1 MGTSLGPVATVA
13 SDAPFACAA
22 DSHPGL
28 VRSNNEDLYHFD
40 RQRGIFLVVDGV
52 GGEAGGEAAAD
63 AALRALRATLEE
75 EELDGPPPDRIRRAI
90 AKANSDIL
98 RLARRK
104 PELQGMACVLTVAL
118 VDGER
123 LTVGHVGDSRLY
135 KLRGGAI
142 SKLTRDHSPIGERED
157 RGELSEADAMSHP
170 RRNEVYRD
178 VGSSEHGANDDA
190 FVDLI
195 ETSFERDCALVLCTD
210 GLTDLVTAGAINST
224 VLAHRGDPYSVVQE
238 LIRAALAAGGKDNVT
253 VVYVEG
259 ADFPSAA
266 LDAVSTVPAVAA
278 PPVAQPSRSRRAAR
292 VALRAAATTAAIAIL
307 GVAAFDLAQRAHLI
321 GNDSTVADASRETH
335 HTLRVGAAPAD
346 GFSSIQEAID
356 AAQAG
361 DIVSVGAGEY
371 PAPIRL
377 KDGVTLVSN
386 PRRQAVIV
394 GPADGSRGEGLSA
407 RAIRSARVEGFRLL
421 GTSSAP
427 IAVGIVIDNS
437 RIELSDAEITGTT
450 IAALDI
456 GGASEALIRGSDVH
470 DNQGAGVIVREP
482 ASVSMIQNLVSEN
495 GKASARPGLE
505 LIGRA
510 AVSLFNNVFLHN
522 GPPGVVGTIDEQ
534 MREHNFFLD
543 DRRGSPTPA
552 PRAGAGRH

>member
-1 MGTSLGPVATVA
+1 
-13 SDAPFACAA
+13 
-22 DSHPGL
+22 
-28 VRSNNEDLYHFD
+28 
-40 RQRGIFLVVDGV
+40 
-52 GGEAGGEAAAD
+52 
-63 AALRALRATLEE
+63 LRATLEE

-178 VGSSEHGANDDA
+178 VGSSEHGVNDDA

-224 VLAHRGDPYSVVQE
+224 VLAHRGDPYSVVQA

-266 LDAVSTVPAVAA
+266 LDAGSTVPSVAA

-292 VALRAAATTAAIAIL
+292 IALRAAATTAAIAIL

-321 GNDSTVADASRETH
+321 GNDSSRETH
-335 HTLRVGAAPAD
+335 HTLRVGTAPAD

-394 GPADGSRGEGLSA
+394 GPADGPRGEGLFA
-407 RAIRSARVEGFRLL
+407 RAVPSARVEGFRLL

-427 IAVGIVIDNS
+427 IAVGIAIDNS
-437 RIELSDAEITGTT
+437 RIELSDLEITGTT
-450 IAALDI
+450 IAALDV
-456 GGASEALIRGSDVH
+456 GGASDALIRGSDVR

-482 ASVSMIQNLVSEN
+482 ASVSMVQNLVSEN

-505 LIGRA
+505 VIGRA

-534 MREHNFFLD
+534 AREHNFFLD
-543 DRRGSPTPA
+543 DRRGSPAPA